1 MPVREKSVPMQQTK
15 CARKADKVCRLK
27 RKKRAAQRL
36 SISINHEIFIKN
48 PAPGLRYSGAS
59 FIISETVS
67 ILLSDIGT
75 IFDFINPAF
84 RHKEGS
90 SREET

>member
-1 MPVREKSVPMQQTK
+1 MSQNVLV
-15 CARKADKVCRLK
+15 
-27 RKKRAAQRL
+27 QRL
-36 SISINHEIFIKN
+36 SISRNHEIFIKN

-84 RHKEGS
+84 RHKEVPVEKKRNTFAYCPENKPWG
-90 SREET
+90 